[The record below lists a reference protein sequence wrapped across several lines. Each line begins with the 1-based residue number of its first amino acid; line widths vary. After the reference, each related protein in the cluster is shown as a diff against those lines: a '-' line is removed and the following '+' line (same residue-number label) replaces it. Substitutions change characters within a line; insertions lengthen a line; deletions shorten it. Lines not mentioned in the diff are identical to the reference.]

1 MVMLYM
7 ATTSFSGNQISM
19 AKGKVGEIS
28 DPALVADLTKAGYIV
43 PFESTAAKAEKAPAQ
58 DDEADKPKTK
68 RKGK

>member
-1 MVMLYM
+1 MLYM

-28 DPALVADLTKAGYIV
+28 DPVLVADLTKAGYIV
-43 PFESTAAKAEKAPAQ
+43 PFESTAAKAPAQ

>member
-1 MVMLYM
+1 MLYM
-7 ATTSFSGNQISM
+7 ATTSFSGNKISM

-28 DPALVADLTKAGYIV
+28 DSALVADLTKAGYIV
-43 PFESTAAKAEKAPAQ
+43 PFESTAPKADKAQAA

>member
-1 MVMLYM
+1 MLYM

-43 PFESTAAKAEKAPAQ
+43 PFESTAKKAEKAP

>member
-1 MVMLYM
+1 MLYM

-19 AKGKVGEIS
+19 AKGRVGEIS
-28 DPALVADLTKAGYIV
+28 DPVLVADLTKAGYIV